1 MIIYLI
7 NHSWESFVKTKE
19 YCGFVNVDERNL
31 IKVGD
36 IIPYI
41 DPTNDSLMS
50 YNEFINKYQEDYN
63 TDYIEID
70 NKTKFNKIIND
81 NEKRSDLYI

>member
-1 MIIYLI
+1 MDENIQKI
-7 NHSWESFVKTKE
+7 
-19 YCGFVNVDERNL
+19 VDD
-31 IKVGD
+31 IKKDGY